1 MLTKSVIETARD
13 RVGMT
18 AASGALN
25 ASELTAASAAN
36 TALFDRDEV
45 QARRLRRQRRQERA
59 SRREF
64 GGWTVRMW

>member
-1 MLTKSVIETARD
+1 MLTKPVIETAQD
-13 RVGMT
+13 RVGMN

-25 ASELTAASAAN
+25 ASGLTVTSAAN

-59 SRREF
+59 SRRGL